1 MDRAF
6 KGIWIPAEIWLDD
19 KLTVMEK
26 VLYAEID
33 SFCSKGRECFCSNAH
48 FAKVLQVSERQ
59 VRRLL
64 CSLEEKGVISR
75 RLVYKEGSKEVDK
88 RYLKAIPPE
97 PFDTTPADI
106 DVPTPTDMYVH
117 TPPDNIVPTPGEEN
131 VRDTNTNNTIE
142 EEEADWQ
149 AVLKCYQNNIHP
161 IFGSIDMEK
170 LSSLYKDFGKDWVMS
185 AIEECVKN
193 NVRNLN
199 YLSRILERWERDGYK
214 VDNRRSKSN
223 EAPRELSFEE
233 QVAQMEAARQKR
245 MALEEEYLRRMEEA
259 ERNGKSAGNGEYTSG
274 ERTA

>member
-106 DVPTPTDMYVH
+106 DVPTPTDIDVR
-117 TPPDNIVPTPGEEN
+117 TPEEEIVRTPGEGN
-131 VRDTNTNNTIE
+131 VRDTNTVFTNTNNTIE

-149 AVLKCYQNNIHP
+149 AVLKAYQDNVRP
-161 IFGSIDMEK
+161 ALGPMDFEM
-170 LSSLYKDFGKDWVMS
+170 LASLHKDFGKEWILAGV
-185 AIEECVKN
+185 EECVKS
-193 NVRNLN
+193 NVRNIR
-199 YLSRILERWERDGYK
+199 YLSSVLERWKVDGFK
-214 VDNRRSKSN
+214 VDNRRKKETLPADN
-223 EAPRELSFEE
+223 APSDGRPPD
-233 QVAQMEAARQKR
+233 VPAHWVKT
-245 MALEEEYLRRMEEA
+245 
-259 ERNGKSAGNGEYTSG
+259 GSG
-274 ERTA
+274 WCEPYID